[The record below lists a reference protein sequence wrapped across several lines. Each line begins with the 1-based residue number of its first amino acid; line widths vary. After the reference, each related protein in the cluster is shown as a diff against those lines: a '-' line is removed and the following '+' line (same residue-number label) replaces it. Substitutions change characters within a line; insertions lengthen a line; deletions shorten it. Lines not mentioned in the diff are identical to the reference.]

1 MFDRLRK
8 SYTFGASQPGQQ
20 VAGSDAQPH
29 GASAAG
35 SPGAFS
41 LSKVGGF
48 VTGLGKSLVPRV
60 REGDEQIGGGGRG
73 GIGVSRF
80 DLFFG
85 RDDDETPT
93 VASAHQYQHHRP
105 QSAVA
110 SRKGKEVGQEA
121 CTEVLLQEPATLEF
135 EEVFG
140 RLVLKTKGEETGTV
154 LCQVVTS
161 GYVDCNLRMSLSDQ
175 LMFVHY
181 VRL

>member
-110 SRKGKEVGQEA
+110 SRKGKEAGQEA

-161 GYVDCNLRMSLSDQ
+161 GHVDCQPQDVSIRSA
-175 LMFVHY
+175 Y
-181 VRL
+181 VRSL